1 MAEFSSLTQDVHC
14 IDALYIK
21 PRVAS
26 IYLLREGDEV
36 AIIETGTFH
45 SVANVLAT
53 LQQLG
58 IDRSQVKYV
67 IPTHVHLDHAG
78 GAGEMMRQ
86 FEQASL
92 IIHPL
97 GARHMIDPSRLV
109 AGTISVYGEERFERL
124 YGSIEPIPEERIIIA
139 EDLASYS
146 LEQRELVFI
155 DTPGHARHHF
165 CIYDQQSNGFFT
177 GDTFGISYDAMKSLP
192 RGLLPTTPPSQ
203 FDPPALK
210 NSVQRIME
218 FAPERLYLTHYG
230 EFVNPGAQ
238 LASFHRWIDQY
249 VAVCEGCDSAAADYA
264 EVIEQ
269 TLLQQVLLGLGA
281 ETDEALKCVV
291 SHDITLNAQG
301 LAHWALKRQASVQ
314 ASGQ

>member
-1 MAEFSSLTQDVHC
+1 MAEFCSLSQDIHC

-26 IYLLREGDEV
+26 IYLIREGDEV

-45 SVANVLAT
+45 SVANVVASLE
-53 LQQLG
+53 QLG
-58 IDRSQVKYV
+58 IDQSQVKYV

-86 FEQASL
+86 FTQASL

-97 GARHMIDPSRLV
+97 GARHMTDPSRLV
-109 AGTISVYGEERFERL
+109 AGTIGVYGEERFEKL
-124 YGSIEPIPEERIIIA
+124 YGRIEPIAAERMIIA

-146 LEQRELVFI
+146 LNQRELIFI

-165 CIYDQQSNGFFT
+165 CIFDQQSSGVFT

-192 RGLLPTTPPSQ
+192 RGLIPTTPPVQ

-210 NSVQRIME
+210 QSVARIMS

-230 EFVNPGAQ
+230 EFVDPGAQ
-238 LASFHRWIDQY
+238 LDSFNQWIDQY
-249 VAVCEGCDSAAADYA
+249 VAVTEAHDSAQPDYEERLEKA
-264 EVIEQ
+264 
-269 TLLQQVLLGLGA
+269 LLQGIMTGLG
-281 ETDEALKCVV
+281 DGDGGSLRSVV
-291 SHDITLNAQG
+291 SHDVTLNAQG
-301 LAHWALKRQASVQ
+301 LAHWRRRSLND
-314 ASGQ
+314 

>member
-1 MAEFSSLTQDVHC
+1 MPVLNY
-14 IDALYIK
+14 ID
-21 PRVAS
+21 
-26 IYLLREGDEV
+26 
-36 AIIETGTFH
+36 
-45 SVANVLAT
+45 
-53 LQQLG
+53 Q
-58 IDRSQVKYV
+58 
-67 IPTHVHLDHAG
+67 
-78 GAGEMMRQ
+78 
-86 FEQASL
+86 
-92 IIHPL
+92 
-97 GARHMIDPSRLV
+97 
-109 AGTISVYGEERFERL
+109 RL

-165 CIYDQQSNGFFT
+165 CIYDQQSNGVFT

-210 NSVQRIME
+210 KSVQRIME

-230 EFVNPGAQ
+230 EFVNPGTQ
-238 LASFHRWIDQY
+238 LASFLRWIDQY

-264 EVIEQ
+264 EVIEK
-269 TLLQQVLLGLGA
+269 TLLQQILLGLGA
-281 ETDEALKCVV
+281 ETDAALKRVV

-301 LAHWALKRQASVQ
+301 LAHWALKHQASVQ
-314 ASGQ
+314 

>member
-1 MAEFSSLTQDVHC
+1 MAEFCSLTEDIHC

-26 IYLLREGDEV
+26 IYLIREGDEV

-45 SVANVLAT
+45 SVANVVASLK
-53 LQQLG
+53 QLG
-58 IDRSQVKYV
+58 IDQSQVKYV

-86 FEQASL
+86 FTQASL

-97 GARHMIDPSRLV
+97 GARHMTDPSRLV
-109 AGTISVYGEERFERL
+109 AGTIGVYGEERFKKL
-124 YGSIEPIPEERIIIA
+124 YGHIEPIAAERMIIA

-146 LEQRELVFI
+146 LNQRELIFI

-165 CIYDQQSNGFFT
+165 CIFDQQSSGVFT

-192 RGLLPTTPPSQ
+192 RGLIPTTPPVQ

-210 NSVQRIME
+210 QSVARIMS

-230 EFVNPGAQ
+230 EFVDPGAQ
-238 LASFHRWIDQY
+238 LDSFNQWIDQY
-249 VAVCEGCDSAAADYA
+249 VAVTEAQDCAQSDFEKLL
-264 EVIEQ
+264 EE
-269 TLLQQVLLGLGA
+269 TLLKEVMTGLG
-281 ETDEALKCVV
+281 DVDDLSLRSVV
-291 SHDITLNAQG
+291 SHDVTLNAQG
-301 LAHWALKRQASVQ
+301 LAYWRRKSLN
-314 ASGQ
+314 G

>member
-26 IYLLREGDEV
+26 IYLLRQGDEV

-58 IDRSQVKYV
+58 IDRAQVKYV

-146 LEQRELVFI
+146 LEQRELIFI

-165 CIYDQQSNGFFT
+165 CIYDQQSNGVFT

-210 NSVQRIME
+210 NSLQRIME

-249 VAVCEGCDSAAADYA
+249 VAVCEACDSAAADYA

-281 ETDEALKCVV
+281 ETDEALKRVV

-301 LAHWALKRQASVQ
+301 LAHWALKRQAN
-314 ASGQ
+314 GQ